1 MQTNTKERIL
11 ELLDEGKGSFV
22 SGAALARVLGI
33 SRNSVSKAVSA
44 LRAEGHVIESVTN
57 RGHRLVSSPS
67 TF

>member
-44 LRAEGHVIESVTN
+44 LRAKDT
-57 RGHRLVSSPS
+57 
-67 TF
+67 